1 MSKDRFLSLV
11 ASNFIYAPN
20 VKAKL
25 KKLRAAMDVGEVRQ
39 PEIEGDIVWENVESC
54 KRVGQEN
61 VWDVEVPGCHTLIA
75 DGFVTHNSASRGGE
89 WAMISYTPQFFVQAT
104 IWNRNKPLVAKYGPM
119 LGVIPDVLVKTKIPS
134 CDRYPAR
141 YVSERQMDL
150 AVEYMTMPDRVV
162 YPINPDGT
170 YPHFIHTC
178 YGGKYGRCDYVN
190 YCLEGAVGAYEVV
203 P

>member
-1 MSKDRFLSLV
+1 
-11 ASNFIYAPN
+11 
-20 VKAKL
+20 
-25 KKLRAAMDVGEVRQ
+25 
-39 PEIEGDIVWENVESC
+39 
-54 KRVGQEN
+54 
-61 VWDVEVPGCHTLIA
+61 
-75 DGFVTHNSASRGGE
+75 
-89 WAMISYTPQFFVQAT
+89 MISYTPQFFVQAT